1 MVSNDLGRSVVLEK
15 VEDLRKASGDVM
27 SHQVNWNPLSWKRQG
42 LEMFK
47 PQISKFASECRQ
59 INKRHIISRQDVLTL
74 SESVEDVFIGA
85 MIFGY
90 GPIGYGPSRI
100 ERVIS
105 ENPGL
110 VEKLKNQYESAA
122 DGPRESWE
130 SHTQSNRIKYL
141 GPAFATKFAY
151 FAARKQ
157 QSNQAIP
164 LIADINTSW
173 ALWSLTGIP
182 RSVEIQDSY
191 MAYVDLA
198 HTWGAD
204 IGGGYGV
211 DEVER
216 AVFKIGAN
224 IRDQMRKS
232 NK

>member
-1 MVSNDLGRSVVLEK
+1 VSNDLGRSVVLEK

-59 INKRHIISRQDVLTL
+59 VKIQHVISRQDVLTL
-74 SESVEDVFIGA
+74 SESFEDVFIGA

-90 GPIGYGPSRI
+90 GPVGYGPFRI
-100 ERVIS
+100 GRVIN
-105 ENPGL
+105 ENPDL
-110 VEKLKNQYESAA
+110 LEKLKGQYFAA
-122 DGPRESWE
+122 GNSPRESWE

-151 FAARKQ
+151 FAARRQRSKGTV
-157 QSNQAIP
+157 P
-164 LIADINTSW
+164 LIADINTSS
-173 ALWSLTGIP
+173 AMSSLAGIP
-182 RSVEIQDSY
+182 RSVEKSERY
-191 MAYVDLA
+191 LEYVDLA